1 METRQ
6 TTNLKIAGSTPA
18 RLVFFEE
25 NKGKKKR
32 EKGRKKHK
40 KKNIR
45 KKRDKVKRKKY
56 KRKKGKSK
64 EEEIVYI
71 LYSNKIK
78 KNQKGRLPDVP
89 ICVNIMV
96 LNRL

>member
-32 EKGRKKHK
+32 KKGRKKHK
-40 KKNIR
+40 KKSIR
-45 KKRDKVKRKKY
+45 KKRQ
-56 KRKKGKSK
+56 SK
-64 EEEIVYI
+64 E
-71 LYSNKIK
+71 K
-78 KNQKGRLPDVP
+78 KV
-89 ICVNIMV
+89 
-96 LNRL
+96 

>member
-1 METRQ
+1 MRVKEEEKYRIRRACGAMETRQ

-40 KKNIR
+40 KKSIR
-45 KKRDKVKRKKY
+45 KKKTK
-56 KRKKGKSK
+56 
-64 EEEIVYI
+64 
-71 LYSNKIK
+71 
-78 KNQKGRLPDVP
+78 
-89 ICVNIMV
+89 
-96 LNRL
+96 

>member
-32 EKGRKKHK
+32 EK
-40 KKNIR
+40 
-45 KKRDKVKRKKY
+45 KVVEAEGGEV
-56 KRKKGKSK
+56 KGA
-64 EEEIVYI
+64 ERV
-71 LYSNKIK
+71 
-78 KNQKGRLPDVP
+78 VW
-89 ICVNIMV
+89 
-96 LNRL
+96 